1 MPLEHNI
8 YINNKKI
15 ITFKT
20 SDDKV
25 WENKII
31 EGIKLA
37 DEESKKLF
45 SIINHKEKKNV
56 NKEKKNYLIKS
67 KVLINF

>member
-1 MPLEHNI
+1 MVPLEHNI

-25 WENKII
+25 WE
-31 EGIKLA
+31 
-37 DEESKKLF
+37 
-45 SIINHKEKKNV
+45 
-56 NKEKKNYLIKS
+56 KNY
-67 KVLINF
+67 